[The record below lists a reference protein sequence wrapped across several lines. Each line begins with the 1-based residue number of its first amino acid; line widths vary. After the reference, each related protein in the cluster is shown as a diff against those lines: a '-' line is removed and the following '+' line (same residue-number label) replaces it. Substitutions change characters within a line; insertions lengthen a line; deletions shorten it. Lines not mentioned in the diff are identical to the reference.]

1 MTQTMTASTPYR
13 TALVTGGAARIGS
26 AIAHS
31 LALHGFA
38 VVVHH
43 RNSATNAGSVVD
55 NIRSAGGQAASVNCD
70 LADASATNS
79 LVSEAAAAIG
89 APIDI
94 LVNNASVFEQDTVFS
109 MTAESWQRHQAINLQ
124 APVTLS
130 QKLFEQLPDDKQGC
144 IVNMIDQRVLKLNPQ
159 FFSYTAAK
167 AGLWTATRTMAQ
179 AMAPRVRV
187 NAISP
192 GPTLAN
198 QFQSS
203 NDFSSEA
210 SNTLLGRGPAITEIT
225 SGIKFLL
232 DTPSMT
238 GQMLTLDGG
247 QHLAWRTAD
256 IIED

>member
-1 MTQTMTASTPYR
+1 MTQLTPTSCPYK
-13 TALVTGGAARIGS
+13 TALVTGSAARIGRV
-26 AIAHS
+26 IALG
-31 LALHGFA
+31 LAEIGIA

-43 RNSATNAGSVVD
+43 RNSAEKAAELVEE
-55 NIRSAGGQAASVNCD
+55 IHAGGGRAAAIGGD
-70 LADASATNS
+70 LSDVTVMNS
-79 LVSEAAAAIG
+79 LVSDAASAIG

-94 LVNNASVFEQDTVFS
+94 LINNASVFEQDTVFS
-109 MTAESWQRHQAINLQ
+109 MTTKSWQQHQAVNLQ
-124 APVTLS
+124 APVSLA
-130 QKLFEQLPDDKQGC
+130 QKLFEQLPEGAPGC
-144 IVNMIDQRVLKLNPQ
+144 VINMIDQRVLKLNPQ
-159 FFSYTAAK
+159 YFSYTTAK

-198 QFQSS
+198 QFQTPG
-203 NDFSSEA
+203 DFDTEA
-210 SNTLLGRGPAITEIT
+210 ANTLLGHGPAIGEIV
-225 SGIKFLL
+225 SGVKFLL
-232 DTPSMT
+232 ETASMT

>member
-1 MTQTMTASTPYR
+1 MTQMMPAPSPYK
-13 TALVTGGAARIGS
+13 TALVTGAAARIGR
-26 AIAHS
+26 AIAES
-31 LALHGFA
+31 LASRGIA

-43 RNSATNAGSVVD
+43 RNSTTEAESLVEE
-55 NIRSAGGQAASVNCD
+55 IRAAGGQASSVSGD
-70 LADASATNS
+70 LADTNAVNS
-79 LVSEAAAAIG
+79 LVNDAASAIG
-89 APIDI
+89 APIDV
-94 LVNNASVFEQDTVFS
+94 LVNNASIFEPDTVFS
-109 MTAESWQRHQAINLQ
+109 MTPEGWQRHHAINLQ
-124 APVTLS
+124 APISLS
-130 QKLFEQLPDDKQGC
+130 QKLFEQLPEGEQGC

-159 FFSYTAAK
+159 YFSYTTAK

-198 QFQSS
+198 QFQSPD
-203 NDFSSEA
+203 DFSAEEA
-210 SNTLLGRGPAITEIT
+210 NTLLGRGPTLGEIT
-225 SGIKFLL
+225 GGIKFLL

>member
-1 MTQTMTASTPYR
+1 MTQTTPASTPYK
-13 TALVTGGAARIGS
+13 TALVTGGAARIGR
-26 AIAHS
+26 AIVQS
-31 LALHGFA
+31 LASRGIA

-43 RNSATNAGSVVD
+43 RNSATEAESLVEE
-55 NIRSAGGQAASVNCD
+55 IRATDGLAASVSGD
-70 LADASATNS
+70 LADTNAVNS
-79 LVSEAAAAIG
+79 LVSDAATAIG

-94 LVNNASVFEQDTVFS
+94 LVNNASIFEQDTIFS
-109 MTAESWQRHQAINLQ
+109 MTAESWQRHHAINLR
-124 APVTLS
+124 APVSLS
-130 QKLFEQLPDDKQGC
+130 QKMFEQLPEGRQGC

-159 FFSYTAAK
+159 YFSYTTAK

-198 QFQSS
+198 QFQSTD
-203 NDFSSEA
+203 DFSSEA
-210 SNTLLGRGPAITEIT
+210 TNTLLGHGPAISEIT
-225 SGIKFLL
+225 GGIKFLL